1 MKSIHVAPLATCLL
15 AWAAGVQGAPLELA
29 SAPQLADLTL
39 EQLSNITVTSVSGRP
54 QGLQEAAASIYVIT
68 AQDIR
73 RSAATS
79 LPEALRLAPNLQ
91 VAQTSSGQWAIS
103 ARGLQDSISNKL
115 LVLVDGR
122 SLYSPLFAGVFW
134 DANDVVLEDIDR
146 IEVISGPGG
155 TLWGANA
162 VNGVI
167 NVVTRH
173 AAEAQGPLVSVARSG
188 AGGREL
194 ARWGGRVGENTHLR
208 LHGLAVDR
216 AGTRL
221 PGGSARLDGSSRVQ
235 LGLRADWEEGAS
247 ALMLQ
252 GEAYRGG
259 DLPANN
265 LAPRIDGQHLL
276 GRWSSRF
283 ADGSPFAV
291 QAGYD
296 GVDREDANLFRHR
309 AHTVDLQFTHE
320 PHTGGPGQL
329 LWGAGYRR
337 SRDSNQGTP
346 QFAFLPPRRTLGWA
360 HAFAQYQWMAAE
372 QLQAT
377 VGAKVE
383 RNSYS
388 GTELLPSLR
397 LAWLHSPHATTWA
410 SISRAVRAPSRID
423 RDFFVTLQ
431 PGVPLIVGG
440 PDFQSETAT
449 VMEIGHRA
457 QPSPALSWS
466 ATVFRQS
473 FHGLRA
479 GRPGQLPAIV
489 ENLVEGPVDG
499 LEAWGQWQATGRWRL
514 SAGYLALRKDL
525 RFSGGL
531 SPATRSFPGLGND
544 PRSQLALRSSLDIG
558 EAGAFDLAVRRVGEL
573 TDPRIPG
580 YTSIDARLGWQARPD
595 LRLELLAT
603 NLLDRRHLEFAGG
616 SEIGRRVLL
625 QVTWQ
630 PGAGGR

>member
-1 MKSIHVAPLATCLL
+1 MKPTHATQLASCLL
-15 AWAAGVQGAPLELA
+15 AWAAGVQGAPLEIA

-54 QGLQEAAASIYVIT
+54 QGLQQAAASIYVIT

-73 RSAATS
+73 RSAATT

-103 ARGLQDSISNKL
+103 ARGFQDSISNKL

-134 DANDVVLEDIDR
+134 DADDVVLEDIDR

-173 AAEAQGPLVSVARSG
+173 AAQTQGPLVSVARSRE
-188 AGGREL
+188 GGREL

-216 AGTRL
+216 GNTRL
-221 PGGSARLDGSSRVQ
+221 PGGAERPDASSRVQ
-235 LGLRADWEEGAS
+235 LGFRSDWEEGAS
-247 ALMLQ
+247 GLMLQ
-252 GEAYRGG
+252 GEAYRAG

-265 LAPRIDGQHLL
+265 LAPKMSGHHLL
-276 GRWSSRF
+276 GRWSSRLD
-283 ADGSPFAV
+283 DGSPYSV

-296 GVDREDANLFRHR
+296 AVDREDGNLFRHR
-309 AHTVDLQFTHE
+309 AHTLDLQFTHE
-320 PHTGGPGQL
+320 PRTAGPGQL

-337 SRDSNQGTP
+337 SRDDNQATP
-346 QFAFLPPRRTLGWA
+346 LLAFMPSRRTLSWA
-360 HAFAQYQWMAAE
+360 HAFAQYQWMPA
-372 QLQAT
+372 QRLQAT

-388 GTELLPSLR
+388 GTELLPSVR
-397 LAWLHSPHATTWA
+397 LAWLHSPQATTWA
-410 SISRAVRAPSRID
+410 SLSRAVRAPSRID
-423 RDFFVTLQ
+423 RDFFVTLP
-431 PGVPLIVGG
+431 PGVLAIAGG

-449 VMEIGHRA
+449 VLEIGHRA
-457 QPSPALSWS
+457 QLSPTLSGS
-466 ATVFRQS
+466 VTVFRQS
-473 FHGLRA
+473 FEGLRA
-479 GRPGQLPAIV
+479 GRPGQFPATV

-514 SAGYLALRKDL
+514 SAGYLALHKDL

-544 PRSQLALRSSLDIG
+544 PRSQLSLRSSLDIG
-558 EAGAFDLAVRRVGEL
+558 DQGAFDLAVRRVGEL
-573 TDPRIPG
+573 ADPRIPG
-580 YTSIDARLGWQARPD
+580 YTSVDARLGWHLRQD
-595 LRLELLAT
+595 LRLEVLAT
-603 NLLDRRHLEFAGG
+603 NLLDRRHVEFAGG
-616 SEIGRRVLL
+616 SEIGRRFLVQL
-625 QVTWQ
+625 TWQ
-630 PGAGGR
+630 PEAGGR